1 MESKPACVDWKTYEK
16 LCEEEVLK
24 LTGIK
29 FRTKDGKDRPILE
42 FDFREGSGWSFGEL
56 RKQALALCVDDFH

>member
-1 MESKPACVDWKTYEK
+1 MESKPASVDWRTYEE

-42 FDFREGSGWSFGEL
+42 FDFREGSS
-56 RKQALALCVDDFH
+56 